1 MQKPDITSREQV
13 NFLVKTFYAQIRQH
27 KVLSPFFEKAITD
40 WDAHIEKLTDFWEA
54 SLFLKTK
61 YTGNPLQA
69 HIKVDKDNNHG
80 ITQEHFGLWLNLW
93 VGTIDSHFEGDYAEN
108 AKSKA
113 RKMATFMFMNI
124 FQSRTQ

>member
-1 MQKPDITSREQV
+1 MNKKDLKNREDV
-13 NFLVKTFYAQIRQH
+13 KLLVCSFYDKIRTH
-27 KVLSPFFEKAITD
+27 EVLAPFFEKAITD

-61 YTGNPLQA
+61 FYGNPLQA
-69 HIKVDKDNNHG
+69 HIEVDRNNNHS

-93 VGTIDSHFEGDYAEN
+93 VNTVDTLYKGDYAEN

-113 RKMATFMFMNI
+113 RKMASFMYINI
-124 FQSRTQ
+124 FSARK